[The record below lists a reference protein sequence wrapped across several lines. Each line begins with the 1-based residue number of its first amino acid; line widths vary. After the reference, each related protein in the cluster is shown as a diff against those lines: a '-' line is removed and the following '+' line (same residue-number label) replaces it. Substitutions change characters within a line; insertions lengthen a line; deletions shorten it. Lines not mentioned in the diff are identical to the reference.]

1 MNWYERRIL
10 PRLTDLAMRHQ
21 VMRDYRAQVV
31 PQARG
36 QVLEIGAGS
45 GLNLPFYGAQVT
57 QLHALEPSPGLLQ
70 MMREQ
75 AHNLIFPVFFLP
87 CSAEAIPL
95 DDASIDTV
103 VMTWTLCTIPD
114 PTQALA
120 EIRRVLRPHG
130 SLLFAEHGCAP
141 EANVRAWQDRLNPLW
156 GHIAGGCNLNRR
168 IDYLVRD
175 ANFTIVA
182 LETGYAKGP
191 RPMAYMY
198 AGRAQPVTLA

>member
-21 VMRDYRAQVV
+21 VMHDYRAKIV
-31 PQARG
+31 PQARA

-45 GLNLPFYGAQVT
+45 GLNLPFYGPQVT

-70 MMREQ
+70 MAQ
-75 AHNLIFPVFFLP
+75 AQAQHLSFPVFFLP

-95 DDASIDTV
+95 EDASIDTV

-114 PTQALA
+114 PAQALA

-141 EANVRAWQDRLNPLW
+141 DVSVRAWQDRLNPLW
-156 GHIAGGCNLNRR
+156 RRLAGGCHLNRC
-168 IDYLVRD
+168 IDQLMRD
-175 ANFTIVA
+175 AGLTLTA
-182 LETGYAKGP
+182 LETGYANGP

-198 AGRAQPVTLA
+198 VGQARPGTLA